1 MKNSTLKLMK
11 NIKIYTTSYCPFCV
25 AAKDFLK
32 SKGMEF
38 EEIDVENDP
47 DLREKLSQELDY
59 RTVPMIFIDGEF
71 IGGFSELQGTINE

>member
-25 AAKDFLK
+25 AAKDLLK

-47 DLREKLSQELDY
+47 DLREKLSQEHDY